1 MPLPDEDWLQQLDRI
16 FDFFGER
23 DFSIDRP
30 TWEIFCRDHHISEK
44 ELEVRKQELW
54 TQFQLLTDEEA
65 RRKKL
70 EQVFCCDPFD
80 VQVAQLLRDR
90 WLEKSESQ
98 LEPFREWA
106 YGLMVHLLE
115 IGENIKTS
123 TVESESSNSSQET
136 VVIPSAVESVATSSA
151 VKPSGD
157 SSSGKGGLW
166 LLIILLGVGFG
177 VGRMFMS
184 NWNGVNQLLGDNFNR
199 STNRVV
205 IPNFPLKACGDVNP
219 GGVNTWYPIFV
230 NYSDADLF
238 LIRRD
243 YCGDAYRTRRK
254 DTGTM
259 AIQVGSFT
267 SQERAEAFAKVMS
280 DRVGNAEVGA
290 PTTH

>member
-1 MPLPDEDWLQQLDRI
+1 MTLSDELLDRI
-16 FDFFGER
+16 FDFLGDR
-23 DFSIDRP
+23 DFNIDRP
-30 TWEIFCRDHHISEK
+30 TWENFCRDHHVSEK

-54 TQFQLLTDEEA
+54 RQFKLVSEDEA

-80 VQVAQLLRDR
+80 VEVAQLLRDL

-106 YGLMVHLLE
+106 YGLVGHLLQISVNVTAAE
-115 IGENIKTS
+115 KKSEFSPAAADPIVIAP
-123 TVESESSNSSQET
+123 TVEPNSKPP
-136 VVIPSAVESVATSSA
+136 VGLVPKKSSA
-151 VKPSGD
+151 ANNL
-157 SSSGKGGLW
+157 LW
-166 LLIILLGVGFG
+166 LLIGIAVAGI
-177 VGRMFMS
+177 
-184 NWNGVNQLLGDNFNR
+184 GVNKFWGGNGGEVKPIVSGEADKN
-199 STNRVV
+199 SHAM
-205 IPNFPLKACGDVNP
+205 PNFPLNSCGDVNP
-219 GGVNTWYPIFV
+219 GRVNNWYPVFV

-267 SQERAEAFAKVMS
+267 SRERAEAFAQVMS